1 MSDTVEVS
9 LAFNPALYT
18 LFSLSAFLSPPG
30 SPSSLAQRML
40 VKGENLMLSS
50 PLLLPFLQSREGKG
64 RADSVNASVCTTASC
79 FQVFS
84 VYDAFLKWKC
94 GSASPD
100 AVWVYHDPG
109 VGGGVFIYHP
119 AQVRAVPAP
128 LLSKILLPEEPARP

>member
-1 MSDTVEVS
+1 
-9 LAFNPALYT
+9 
-18 LFSLSAFLSPPG
+18 
-30 SPSSLAQRML
+30 
-40 VKGENLMLSS
+40 MLSS

-109 VGGGVFIYHP
+109 VGGWGLH
-119 AQVRAVPAP
+119 
-128 LLSKILLPEEPARP
+128 LPSGPGPGCASSFA